1 MWAVIASS
9 EAKVLIEIA
18 QNELLVYRLLP
29 NRPLPLPFSPVFS
42 QVHPKIT
49 FSLSKRCRFGK
60 RWYR

>member
-1 MWAVIASS
+1 MIASS

-18 QNELLVYRLLP
+18 QNELFVYRLLP
-29 NRPLPLPFSPVFS
+29 NRPLPLPFSPLFS

-60 RWYR
+60 R